1 MGNKRCKLC
10 QKVGTKGFFG
20 FPTNKKG
27 MAATR
32 GKWLEICELP
42 AETETGK
49 LYICFRH
56 FQANNI
62 EECSNFFRVIPG
74 KFLLLFS
81 KYCASGLNSSF
92 WFVHYAF

>member
-32 GKWLEICELP
+32 GKWLEVCELP

-56 FQANNI
+56 FQAQNI
-62 EECSNFFRVIPG
+62 EEFSNYFRIIPG
-74 KFLLLFS
+74 NISHDFQSLWS
-81 KYCASGLNSSF
+81 KSGIPN
-92 WFVHYAF
+92 

>member
-10 QKVGTKGFFG
+10 QKVGTKGFFS

-32 GKWLEICELP
+32 GKWLEVCELP
-42 AETETGK
+42 AETDTGK

-56 FQANNI
+56 FQADNI
-62 EECSNFFRVIPG
+62 EEFSNYFRVIPG
-74 KFLLLFS
+74 KFSSCFQSPGSLFVLL
-81 KYCASGLNSSF
+81 
-92 WFVHYAF
+92 